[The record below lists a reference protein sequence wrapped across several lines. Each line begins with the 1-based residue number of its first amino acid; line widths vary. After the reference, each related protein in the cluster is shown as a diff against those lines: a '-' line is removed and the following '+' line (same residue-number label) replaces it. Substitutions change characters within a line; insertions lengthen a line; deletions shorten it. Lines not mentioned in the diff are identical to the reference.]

1 MKYFTANN
9 GLFNKKQFEKKK
21 KKKKR
26 LPETV
31 QILQKNVINS

>member
-21 KKKKR
+21 KR